1 MDVKWT
7 DKELSR
13 VFGTESSGSTL
24 EERAAT
30 SRRLFVRSQ
39 IQIGFDNER
48 AKGRR
53 INAKEAL
60 DTFGEEI
67 LYGLTENDAVP
78 ILLDAL
84 EPGKTIKE
92 RRLNMALSLDNVA
105 RAVHIDEQALKDFEN
120 SQSTLP
126 FRTIESIAR
135 TLVLDESLLGH
146 QPGAGGDYAL
156 GVRLREFLGAADQNL
171 NSFTPQMVMRLSD
184 AAWVIKR
191 QNALQVKLGRSQVEA
206 IRSLGIKPDNNY
218 IYPAWRRGFELA
230 ALTRT
235 ALGIGPHDAIESMRV
250 LVEDNLCI
258 PVVQAQFNK
267 KFAGA
272 TIATGDED
280 RGVVLNTDGQ
290 NQNVWIRRNTLAH
303 ELGHLLWDPGQRL
316 NKLVVDEFSDFED
329 FQSNDPVRKD
339 PVEVRAN
346 GFAVEFIAPR
356 NGVVEVY
363 SSYSDPDQGMI
374 AVMDFYG
381 VSFTA
386 ARWQLINSK
395 TIAPDFKFGRID
407 TQPSEDWRAREDY
420 TLDYFP
426 VTEVPYS
433 RRGRFVSVVV
443 QAYDSGLIS
452 ADSAASYLGCNSEQF
467 LQHRQ
472 DMVDFFQ

>member
-13 VFGTESSGSTL
+13 VFGIESSGSTL
-24 EERAAT
+24 EERAET
-30 SRRLFVRSQ
+30 SSRLFVRSQ

-53 INAKEAL
+53 INAREAL
-60 DTFGEEI
+60 DTFGEEV
-67 LYGLTENDAVP
+67 LRGLADYEAVP

-92 RRLNMALSLDNVA
+92 RRINMGLSLGNVA
-105 RAVHIDEQALKDFEN
+105 RAVHIEEEVLKGFEN
-120 SQSTLP
+120 SEITLP
-126 FRTIESIAR
+126 IRTIENIAR

-146 QPGAGGDYAL
+146 QPGAGGDHAL

-171 NSFTPQMVMRLSD
+171 NSFTPQMVMRLSE

-191 QNALQVKLGRSQVEA
+191 QNVLQVKLGCSQVDA
-206 IRSLGIKPDNNY
+206 IRTLGIKPDNNY
-218 IYPAWRRGFELA
+218 SYPSWRRGFELA
-230 ALTRT
+230 ARTR
-235 ALGIGPHDAIESMRV
+235 AVLGIEPHGAIESMRD
-250 LVEDNLCI
+250 LVEHTLCI

-329 FQSNDPVRKD
+329 FQSNTPGKKD
-339 PVEVRAN
+339 PVEIRAN

-356 NGVVEVY
+356 NGVVEIFQGFE
-363 SSYSDPDQGMI
+363 DPDEGMMG
-374 AVMDFYG
+374 VMDFYG

-386 ARWQLINSK
+386 ARWQLINSG
-395 TIAPDFKFGRID
+395 TISADFKFGRFD
-407 TQPSEDWRAREDY
+407 TQPSEEWRAREDF

-426 VTEVPYS
+426 LSEVPYS

-443 QAYDSGLIS
+443 QAFDSGLIS
-452 ADSAASYLGCNSEQF
+452 ADTAGSHLGCDSEQF
-467 LQHRQ
+467 LLHRQ
-472 DMVDFFQ
+472 DMIDFFR